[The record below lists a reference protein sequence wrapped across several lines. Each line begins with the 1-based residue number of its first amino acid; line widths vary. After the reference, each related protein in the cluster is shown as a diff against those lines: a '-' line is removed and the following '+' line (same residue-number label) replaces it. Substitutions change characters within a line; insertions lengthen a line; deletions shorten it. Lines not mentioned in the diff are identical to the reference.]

1 MNALFH
7 VLLVFMLIG
16 SAIAIETKNMLSAV
30 IAVGTVGFGVS
41 LMFLFLGAPDIAITQ
56 VIVEVLS
63 LIILIR
69 ATTFADN
76 RAIERKVDSFA
87 MVTGLIFIGFLVMA
101 AVWAFQDITPFGE
114 PLMRVSR
121 RYLSGSMAETGAMN
135 AVSGVIL
142 DYRGYD
148 TLGETIV
155 LFTSILGAFVI
166 LRRRGKKAIDEQDSE
181 HFGIIEQEK
190 T

>member
-7 VLLVFMLIG
+7 VLMLFMLFG
-16 SAIAIETKNMLSAV
+16 AAVAIETKNMLSSV
-30 IAVGTVGFGVS
+30 IAAGVVGFGLS

-76 RAIERKVDSFA
+76 RAIERKMDSFA
-87 MVTGLIFIGFLVMA
+87 TVTGLIFIGFLVMA
-101 AVWAFQDITPFGE
+101 AVWAFQDITPFGD

-121 RYLSGSMAETGAMN
+121 SYLAGSSSETGAVN
-135 AVSGVIL
+135 VVAGVIL
-142 DYRGYD
+142 DYRAYD
-148 TLGETIV
+148 TLGEAIV

-166 LRRRGKKAIDEQDSE
+166 LRRRGKKSVEEADTE
-181 HFGIIEQEK
+181 HFGILE
-190 T
+190 